1 MKKIFAVLA
10 ISAFLF
16 SCGDSASTES
26 NTNTEEVTPAETPAT
41 DTPAATP
48 DSIAPA
54 ATPDSA
60 NTPAPA
66 GE

>member
-1 MKKIFAVLA
+1 MKKFFAVLA

-26 NTNTEEVTPAETPAT
+26 NTNTEEVTPAPETPET
-41 DTPAATP
+41 DTPAAT
-48 DSIAPA
+48 DSIPA

-60 NTPAPA
+60 NAAAPA